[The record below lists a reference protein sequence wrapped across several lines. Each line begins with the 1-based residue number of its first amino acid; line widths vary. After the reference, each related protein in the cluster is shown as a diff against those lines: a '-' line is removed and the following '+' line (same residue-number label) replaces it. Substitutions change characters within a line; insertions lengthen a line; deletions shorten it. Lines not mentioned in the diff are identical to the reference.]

1 MDQPTFWKIIETSRQ
16 AAEGD
21 PYEHAD
27 TLHAALMELP
37 LDEIV
42 DFDRIFREYH
52 AKAYNW
58 GLWGAAYII
67 GGGCSDDGFMDFRA
81 WLISKGEAV
90 YEAALR
96 NPDSLADVV
105 TDLDDSAQVEE
116 LNYVASKAWEE
127 KSGKGFQE
135 FPSADVDSPMEPS
148 GEPWDEDEDMLAQ
161 LFPRLDKKFP

>member
-1 MDQPTFWKIIETSRQ
+1 MDEATFWQIIDASRQ

-27 TLHAALMELP
+27 TLKDALMDLSLE
-37 LDEIV
+37 EIV
-42 DFDRIFREYH
+42 DFDRIFREYR
-52 AKAYNW
+52 AKAYDW

-90 YEAALR
+90 YEEALR

-105 TDLDDSAQVEE
+105 TELDDSAQVEE

-127 KSGKGFQE
+127 KSGKGFDE
-135 FPSADVDSPMEPS
+135 FPDIRVHEPREPT
-148 GEPWDEDEDMLAQ
+148 GEPWDEDEEVLAQ
-161 LFPRLDKKFP
+161 LFPKLDKKFQ